1 MLCRLPRHLPP
12 LSLMLAD
19 IGSPSP
25 SAVARA
31 LGVSA
36 RSVRRWVAVDDAPRP
51 VLAALFWLTRW
62 GVSAVDAEAHN
73 AAVLAASY
81 VRALKDENGALRAD
95 LGRALALADGAA
107 NVSSWRELP
116 LAQVLPF
123 RPRERRPTVA

>member
-1 MLCRLPRHLPP
+1 MLCRLPRQLPP
-12 LSLMLAD
+12 LSMMLDD
-19 IGSPSP
+19 IGRPSP
-25 SAVARA
+25 AAVARA

-36 RSVRRWVAVDDAPRP
+36 RSMRRWIAADAAPRS

-62 GVSAVDAEAHN
+62 GVSQIDADAYN
-73 AAVLAASY
+73 AATLHASY
-81 VRALKDENGALRAD
+81 ARSLKDENASLRAD

-123 RPRERRPTVA
+123 RPRSALA